1 MGLSQEK
8 RRVENRDVRKKKI
21 LRVLKAAAFG
31 AILAD
36 GLIVLDALTLSMW
49 KHGYLPE
56 AIHNLFGLLA
66 LVQSIPSAIASSAL
80 PSELLANAYIVN
92 AFLGA
97 ILFGGVSA
105 LRQLS
110 IKNDEN

>member
-1 MGLSQEK
+1 
-8 RRVENRDVRKKKI
+8 VENREVLKKKT

-36 GLIVLDALTLSMW
+36 GLIVLDGLTLSMW
-49 KHGYLPE
+49 KHGYLPG
-56 AIHNLFGLLA
+56 AIHDIFGILA
-66 LVQSIPSAIASSAL
+66 LVQSIPSAVASSAF
-80 PSELLANAYIVN
+80 PSQLLANAYVVN

-110 IKNDEN
+110 IKNNES